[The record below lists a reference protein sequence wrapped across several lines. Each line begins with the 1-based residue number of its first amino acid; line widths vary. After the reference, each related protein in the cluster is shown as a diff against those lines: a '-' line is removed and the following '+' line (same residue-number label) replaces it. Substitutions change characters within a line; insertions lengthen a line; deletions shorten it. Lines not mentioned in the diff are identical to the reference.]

1 MPLTESVPFNAAT
14 AAAEPPEEPPRT
26 RSVSQGLLVRWNAE
40 LSVELPKA
48 NSSMLALPVM
58 TASEAIS
65 FSITV
70 ALYGGLKLPSILDAQ
85 VVSVPLV
92 CRAVKITGF
101 CRWKFPELK
110 ILYHTAAAILTVR
123 NAKQRQDRVSVS
135 ETGRFYGQKSAR
147 IRQ

>member
-1 MPLTESVPFNAAT
+1 MWVGCI
-14 AAAEPPEEPPRT
+14 AEFSQEEPI
-26 RSVSQGLLVRWNAE
+26 
-40 LSVELPKA
+40 A

-92 CRAVKITGF
+92 QM
-101 CRWKFPELK
+101 LS
-110 ILYHTAAAILTVR
+110 LMAIGIP
-123 NAKQRQDRVSVS
+123 ASADSVS
-135 ETGRFYGQKSAR
+135 PLARFLSTVSACASADSSATVT
-147 IRQ
+147 